1 MFCTIYPPPAE
12 DQPCDLKNNQPWR
25 KMPFGNDYNE
35 PVHKQLG
42 GVILYT
48 KFMVGHSHIDSML
61 QSRVQIIFG
70 PEAWVA

>member
-1 MFCTIYPPPAE
+1 
-12 DQPCDLKNNQPWR
+12 
-25 KMPFGNDYNE
+25 MPFGNDYNE